1 MIPQNTFPYLIATAT
16 ILDIKPHP
24 YRQQC
29 NLWTFMMCKC
39 ENNQIESWQ
48 IQRGENETLHFIW
61 LHMVYSIACAMLKHM
76 SYEIKFNAQNH

>member
-1 MIPQNTFPYLIATAT
+1 
-16 ILDIKPHP
+16 
-24 YRQQC
+24 
-29 NLWTFMMCKC
+29 MMCKC

-61 LHMVYSIACAMLKHM
+61 LHMVHSIACAMLKHM